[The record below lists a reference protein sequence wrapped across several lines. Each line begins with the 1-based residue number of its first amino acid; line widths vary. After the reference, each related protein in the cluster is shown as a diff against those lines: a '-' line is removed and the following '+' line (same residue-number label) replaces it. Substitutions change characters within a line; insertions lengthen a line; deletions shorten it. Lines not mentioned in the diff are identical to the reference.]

1 MRPSATLLL
10 VTPILVA
17 TAAPGIAQ
25 APLIRNPAVLAAA
38 VADAPDIQVQDIWAR
53 PSAGRSMTSAAY
65 LTLVN
70 RGSVD
75 RLVSVAT
82 PIATSAELHESS
94 NENGVMKMRRVPTL
108 ALDPGKPVTLA
119 PGGYHV
125 MLMGLKNPL
134 KPGDSFPLTLNFER
148 AAPITVTVKVGT
160 MGGHDQMGHR
170 P

>member
-1 MRPSATLLL
+1 MRLSATLLL
-10 VTPILVA
+10 ATPFLVA
-17 TAAPGIAQ
+17 TAAPAF
-25 APLIRNPAVLAAA
+25 ARSPLPPNSLVVAA
-38 VADAPDIQVQDIWAR
+38 ADAPDIQVQDIWAR

-65 LTLVN
+65 FTLVN
-70 RGSVD
+70 RGAAD
-75 RLVSVAT
+75 RLTGAAT
-82 PIATSAELHESS
+82 PIANSAELHESS
-94 NENGVMKMRRVPTL
+94 NENGVMKMRHVPTL

-134 KPGDSFPLTLNFER
+134 KTGDSFPLTLSFER
-148 AAPITVTVKVGT
+148 APPVTVTVKVGT